1 MKYKP
6 FPPGLLEIQIHHTT
20 AYNLCTVNTHYF
32 QIYYINLLIFYDNF
46 LLSLKSEFPASRFPP
61 GGFSA
66 ISHYSP
72 SVCSAA
78 GEERFF
84 TIQSLKQGGFTYTLH
99 RPGLKDW
106 FYASLIRYS
115 RKVPSIRTGSGYIF
129 GKMPPE
135 NEITLTGFISFVMA
149 KKKKLRTS
157 DFISCVRKNYGIT
170 LKKEKIAP
178 FLKDHETGS
187 GSPTQPPRPAGRND
201 KKIEYDQPGLL

>member
-46 LLSLKSEFPASRFPP
+46 LLSLKSEFPASGFPP

-78 GEERFF
+78 GDERFF
-84 TIQSLKQGGFTYTLH
+84 TIQSLRQGGHPYTPPARTQRLVLRLPHPVLPESTLH
-99 RPGLKDW
+99 QQAADTSLEKCRP
-106 FYASLIRYS
+106 
-115 RKVPSIRTGSGYIF
+115 
-129 GKMPPE
+129 
-135 NEITLTGFISFVMA
+135 
-149 KKKKLRTS
+149 KKK
-157 DFISCVRKNYGIT
+157 
-170 LKKEKIAP
+170 
-178 FLKDHETGS
+178 
-187 GSPTQPPRPAGRND
+187 
-201 KKIEYDQPGLL
+201 

>member
-46 LLSLKSEFPASRFPP
+46 LLSLKSEFPASGFPP

-78 GEERFF
+78 GDERFF
-84 TIQSLKQGGFTYTLH
+84 TIQSLKQGGFTHTLH

-106 FYASLIRYS
+106 SYASLIRYS
-115 RKVPSIRTGSGYIF
+115 RKVPSINRQRIHLWKNAARKRNNPHRLHLLRHDEEKETKNLRLHI
-129 GKMPPE
+129 
-135 NEITLTGFISFVMA
+135 LRLQ
-149 KKKKLRTS
+149 KLRNHTEK
-157 DFISCVRKNYGIT
+157 RKNRPIHQRSPNRIR
-170 LKKEKIAP
+170 LPHPAAP
-178 FLKDHETGS
+178 
-187 GSPTQPPRPAGRND
+187 PGRND
-201 KKIEYDQPGLL
+201 KKEK